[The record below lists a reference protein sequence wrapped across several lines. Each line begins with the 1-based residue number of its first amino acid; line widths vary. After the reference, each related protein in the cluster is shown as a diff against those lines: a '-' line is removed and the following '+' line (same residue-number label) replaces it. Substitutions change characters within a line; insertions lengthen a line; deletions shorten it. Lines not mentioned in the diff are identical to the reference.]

1 MRKFLPGATLLG
13 LMALSAPLSIA
24 SVDMSMIAFGTTYA
38 EPGQEYQFYN
48 LVTNKGTEEIT
59 SLTYTQT
66 MEGYEDR
73 SFTVEFSPIE
83 AGAKRYV
90 ALTAVAPDELDV
102 TVSAKLQVT
111 AINGETVNK
120 NAVSGKI
127 STLPFVPVHRPLI
140 EDYTGTWCRYCPRGY
155 VAIEGV
161 HRDYP
166 DQVLCIAYHNSDPM
180 AVSTYADPQTIGRW
194 PTLKMNRAST
204 DASASSVGINA
215 IRTYNSVATASV
227 TLDACEWLDADH
239 SEAYAKATVEF
250 ANLVSNGECKIE
262 FVLIQDGLTGET
274 ASWKQENNF
283 SGRSAE
289 WTDPLW
295 DTFTKGASKVAG
307 LEFND
312 VCMAN
317 TLKIGSGFTASI
329 PETTGRTPISFEYT
343 FSNVNKIKE
352 YGSASRYLLQNPD
365 KCRIAAILSNR
376 SSKAVINCDWAPI
389 AEASGVT
396 DVNADSIDDASA
408 EKEYF
413 TIEGIKVSSDNL
425 TPGLYIL
432 RQGKKASKVVI
443 R

>member
-140 EDYTGTWCRYCPRGY
+140 EDYTGTWCQFCPRGY

-194 PTLKMNRAST
+194 PTLKMNRA
-204 DASASSVGINA
+204 
-215 IRTYNSVATASV
+215 
-227 TLDACEWLDADH
+227 
-239 SEAYAKATVEF
+239 
-250 ANLVSNGECKIE
+250 
-262 FVLIQDGLTGET
+262 
-274 ASWKQENNF
+274 
-283 SGRSAE
+283 
-289 WTDPLW
+289 
-295 DTFTKGASKVAG
+295 
-307 LEFND
+307 
-312 VCMAN
+312 
-317 TLKIGSGFTASI
+317 
-329 PETTGRTPISFEYT
+329 
-343 FSNVNKIKE
+343 
-352 YGSASRYLLQNPD
+352 
-365 KCRIAAILSNR
+365 
-376 SSKAVINCDWAPI
+376 
-389 AEASGVT
+389 
-396 DVNADSIDDASA
+396 
-408 EKEYF
+408 
-413 TIEGIKVSSDNL
+413 
-425 TPGLYIL
+425 
-432 RQGKKASKVVI
+432 
-443 R
+443 